1 MTDLA
6 ARLRS
11 GDRRAIARACT
22 LVEAGLP
29 LPGLAPLGH
38 ALLIGITGPP
48 GAGKSTFTTELI
60 AAIRAAGLTVA
71 VIAVDP
77 SSMRTGGALLGDR
90 IRMQRHHQD
99 PGVFI
104 RSMATRGAVGGLA
117 PATSGLTR
125 VFDAA
130 GFDVIL
136 IETVGVGQD
145 EIDVARLAH
154 IVAVL
159 LVPGQGDE
167 IQAIKA
173 GIMEIADLFVINKS
187 DHPGA
192 DKLYRE
198 IEVEVH
204 GEKPIFKTIASTG
217 EGIPAVWACLT
228 SLPRRQP
235 APLPPTFPID
245 HLGIAV
251 PSIDAALRFY
261 QGALGMAEPTRETV
275 ASEHVHVAMLSAGSS
290 RLELL
295 EPTGPEGAIAKF
307 LENRGPGLHHIALR
321 VPALQAAVER
331 ITAAGGRVLSEPRIG
346 AGGHKYVFVHPAST
360 GGVLLE
366 LIEEHS

>member
-1 MTDLA
+1 MSDLA
-6 ARLRS
+6 PRLHS
-11 GDRRAIARACT
+11 GDRRALARACT
-22 LVEAGLP
+22 LAEAGQSI
-29 LPGLAPLGH
+29 PGLSPSGRSLV
-38 ALLIGITGPP
+38 IGITGPP
-48 GAGKSTFTTELI
+48 GAGKSTFTDQLLAT
-60 AAIRAAGLTVA
+60 IRASGLSVA

-90 IRMQRHHQD
+90 IRMQRHHDD

-104 RSMATRGAVGGLA
+104 RSMATRGAMGGLA
-117 PATSGLTR
+117 PSTAGL
-125 VFDAA
+125 VNVIDAA

-173 GIMEIADLFVINKS
+173 GIMEIADLFVINKA

-192 DKLYRE
+192 DKLFRE
-198 IEVEVH
+198 IEMEVH
-204 GEKPIFKTIASTG
+204 GEKPILKTIASSG
-217 EGIPAVWACLT
+217 IGIPEVWQALT
-228 SLPRRQP
+228 ALPRRTPSP
-235 APLPPTFPID
+235 ATPSFAID

-251 PSIDAALRFY
+251 PNIDDALRFY
-261 QGALGMAEPTRETV
+261 RDSLGMAEPTRETV
-275 ASEHVHVAMLSAGSS
+275 ASEHVHVAMLAAGSS

-295 EPTGPEGAIAKF
+295 EPTGPDGAIAKF
-307 LENRGPGLHHIALR
+307 LDKRGPGLHHIALR
-321 VPALQAAVER
+321 VPALAPAIER
-331 ITAAGGRVLSEPRIG
+331 ITASGGRVLSEPRIG
-346 AGGHKYVFVHPAST
+346 AGGHKYVFVHPATT